1 VSHILVLGA
10 GPIPSRSGAPASAA
24 GARAWQ
30 FARALAEAGH
40 RVDLLLAGGE
50 PPGAA
55 RSVAPGGRPI
65 SVAALDPAEID
76 SADRLRRRL
85 DRSPCDALVGASTY
99 PSFLLARSG
108 QPAPLWVD
116 LHGDP
121 MAEGQAL
128 ARAIGS
134 DEPVERYAWLLAW
147 CLRRGDRFSAVSA
160 AQRRAVLGQLGAAAR
175 LNRANAGLELVAA
188 VPDACE
194 APASAPAPPRGGTF
208 EVIFTGSFNTWVDGD
223 TLGEAIELVL
233 AAAPAVTFRI
243 CGGEVHGFV
252 EEPWRRFVERLGR
265 LPPVLARRVAVSGWV
280 EDGELERL
288 ESAAGCGVVPEL
300 QLVERELGSQ
310 NRSLRWMARGR
321 PVVSTA
327 QSELGQ
333 AIAERRLGA
342 IYPPG
347 DARAL
352 ADRIVELAGDRDLA
366 DELGRNARAWV
377 LAERSIE
384 VTSRPLVEWA
394 SRPAHAPDRLDGSLP
409 RLARRQAEMLRDQLH
424 LESAASPDPPR

>member
-1 VSHILVLGA
+1 MSHILVLGA

-50 PPGAA
+50 PPGAT
-55 RSVAPGGRPI
+55 RSISPGGRPFF
-65 SVAALDPAEID
+65 VAALDPAEID

-85 DRSPCDALVGASTY
+85 ESARCDALVGASTY

-108 QPAPLWVD
+108 HPAPLWID

-128 ARAIGS
+128 ARATGS
-134 DEPVERYAWLLAW
+134 DEPVERYAWMLTW

-175 LNRANAGLELVAA
+175 LNRANAGLELVAS

-194 APASAPAPPRGGTF
+194 APASAPPPPGRETF
-208 EVIFTGSFNTWVDGD
+208 EVIFTGSFNTWIDGGA
-223 TLGEAIELVL
+223 LGEAIELAL
-233 AAAPAVTFRI
+233 AAAPEVAFRI
-243 CGGEVHGFV
+243 CGGEVPGFV
-252 EEPWRRFVERLGR
+252 EEPWRCFVERMRR
-265 LPPVLARRVAVSGWV
+265 LPPALARRVAVSGWV
-280 EDGELERL
+280 EEEELERI

-300 QLVERELGSQ
+300 ALVERELGSQ

-327 QSELGQ
+327 HSELGRT
-333 AIAERRLGA
+333 IAEKRLGA
-342 IYPPG
+342 TYPPG

-352 ADRIVELAGDRDLA
+352 ADRIVELASNRDLA

-377 LAERSIE
+377 MAERSIE
-384 VTSRPLVEWA
+384 VTSRPLIAWA
-394 SRPAHAPDRLDGSLP
+394 ALPAHAPDRLDGSLP
-409 RLARRQAEMLRDQLH
+409 RLARRQAEILRDQLH
-424 LESAASPDPPR
+424 LESETSPGPPR